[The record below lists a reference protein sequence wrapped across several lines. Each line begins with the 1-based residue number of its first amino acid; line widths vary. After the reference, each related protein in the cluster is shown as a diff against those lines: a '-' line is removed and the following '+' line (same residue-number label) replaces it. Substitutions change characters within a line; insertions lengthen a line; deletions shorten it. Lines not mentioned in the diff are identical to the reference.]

1 MDDEKEVHS
10 KLSTNSPSKPE
21 DKLKKEEDNKKHTIG
36 EKDPASELN
45 TRITNENIQQNLKPN
60 PPQKEETHSK
70 VQEVIDPNKDKSEIN
85 ISLPDSLSN
94 LTITESIN
102 LNESKKLE
110 KSNYSEINLN
120 GTYEK

>member
-21 DKLKKEEDNKKHTIG
+21 DKLKEEEDNKKHTIG

-45 TRITNENIQQNLKPN
+45 TRITNENIQQNLKPK
-60 PPQKEETHSK
+60 PPEKEETHSK
-70 VQEVIDPNKDKSEIN
+70 VQEVIDPNKDKSEI
-85 ISLPDSLSN
+85 SFPDSLSN

-102 LNESKKLE
+102 LNESKNLE
-110 KSNYSEINLN
+110 KSDYSKIKLD